1 MFVEINNR
9 FVSRFNLF
17 FMAVIWFCRNLVLS
31 CYRTALLIE
40 CFGRRQAMG
49 FKRVLIANRGEIA
62 LRILRTLRDMGIEA
76 AIIHGRED
84 RLSLPVQ
91 MADIAY
97 PNYRANPLDSYLDI
111 EAVIQA
117 AKELG
122 CDAVHPGY
130 GFLAEN
136 AAFVARLEE
145 EGITFIGPASGVI
158 TLLGDKIEARAAM
171 EAAGLPTAKGSSEPI
186 SSAEVASALAD
197 EIGYPVII
205 KAAAGGGGIGMQ
217 IVQKA
222 DEFESALKLCQ
233 SRAKSAFGDERVFV
247 EKYIQG
253 AQHVEFQVL
262 GDGKKA
268 IHFGE
273 RFCSIQRRHQ
283 KLVEEGPWLTDEKRA
298 EIGDL
303 VCKGAESVGY
313 KGLATFEFLRD
324 ANGDF
329 YFLEVNPR
337 VQVEHTVTELIT
349 GFNLVELGIRVAQG
363 EALPLKQEDIA
374 WRGHAIQCRLN
385 AEDPREFVP
394 SPGRLWEC
402 HFPSGFGIRCDT
414 HAHPGYEMPG
424 CFDSLLAKLLVW
436 GHNREDA
443 VRRMKTALDE
453 TMITGVEHLIPL
465 HRRIM
470 DEEDFNNGDI
480 TIQYIDMH
488 QELLG

>member
-1 MFVEINNR
+1 
-9 FVSRFNLF
+9 
-17 FMAVIWFCRNLVLS
+17 
-31 CYRTALLIE
+31 
-40 CFGRRQAMG
+40 MG

-91 MADIAY
+91 LADIAY
-97 PNYRANPLDSYLDI
+97 PNYRTNPLDSYLDI
-111 EAVIQA
+111 EAVVQA
-117 AKELG
+117 AKELE

-145 EGITFIGPASGVI
+145 EGITFIGPASHVI

-186 SSAEVASALAD
+186 ASADVASALAD

-217 IVQKA
+217 IVEHA
-222 DEFESALKLCQ
+222 DQFESALKLCQ

-262 GDGKKA
+262 ADGTNA

-283 KLVEEGPWLTDEKRA
+283 KLVEEGPWLSDEKRA
-298 EIGDL
+298 EIGAL

-349 GFNLVELGIRVAQG
+349 GHNLVELGVRVAQG

-436 GHNREDA
+436 GHDREDA

-470 DEEDFNNGDI
+470 DEPDFNAGDI

>member
-1 MFVEINNR
+1 
-9 FVSRFNLF
+9 
-17 FMAVIWFCRNLVLS
+17 
-31 CYRTALLIE
+31 
-40 CFGRRQAMG
+40 MG

-62 LRILRTLRDMGIEA
+62 LRILRALRDMGIEV

-84 RLSLPVQ
+84 RLSLPVRLS
-91 MADIAY
+91 DFAY
-97 PNYRANPLDSYLDI
+97 ANYKSNPLDSYLNI
-111 EAVIQA
+111 EDVITA
-117 AKELG
+117 AKELQ
-122 CDAVHPGY
+122 CDAIHPGY

-136 AAFVARLEE
+136 AAFVARCAE
-145 EGITFIGPASGVI
+145 EGITFIGPSSEVI

-186 SSAEVASALAD
+186 SDAAVASELASV
-197 EIGYPVII
+197 IGYPVII

-217 IVQKA
+217 IVKKS
-222 DEFESALKLCQ
+222 DEFENALKLCQ

-262 GDGKKA
+262 ADGKNA

-283 KLVEEGPWLTDEKRA
+283 KLVEEGPWLDEAKRA

-303 VCKGAESVGY
+303 VCRGAESVGY
-313 KGLATFEFLRD
+313 SGLATFEFLRD

-349 GFNLVELGIRVAQG
+349 GYNLVELGIRVAQG
-363 EALPLKQEDIA
+363 EKLPLSQEDIVI
-374 WRGHAIQCRLN
+374 RGHAIQCRLN
-385 AEDPREFVP
+385 AEDPRDFIP

-402 HFPSGFGIRCDT
+402 HFPSGFGVRCDT

-436 GHNREDA
+436 GHDREDA
-443 VRRMKTALDE
+443 IRRMKTALDE
-453 TMITGVEHLIPL
+453 TIITGVEHLIPL

-470 DEEDFNNGDI
+470 DEEDFNNGNI

>member
-1 MFVEINNR
+1 
-9 FVSRFNLF
+9 
-17 FMAVIWFCRNLVLS
+17 
-31 CYRTALLIE
+31 
-40 CFGRRQAMG
+40 MG

-97 PNYRANPLDSYLDI
+97 PNYRTNPLDSYLDI
-111 EAVIQA
+111 EAVVQA
-117 AKELG
+117 AKELE

-186 SSAEVASALAD
+186 ASADVASALAD

-262 GDGKKA
+262 ADGKNA

-273 RFCSIQRRHQ
+273 RFRSIQRRHQ

-298 EIGDL
+298 EIGAL

-349 GFNLVELGIRVAQG
+349 GHNLVELGIRVAQG
-363 EALPLKQEDIA
+363 EALPLKQEDIT
-374 WRGHAIQCRLN
+374 WRGHSIQCRLN

-436 GHNREDA
+436 GRDREDA
-443 VRRMKTALDE
+443 IRRMKTALDE

>member
-1 MFVEINNR
+1 MFD
-9 FVSRFNLF
+9 FAGS
-17 FMAVIWFCRNLVLS
+17 MA
-31 CYRTALLIE
+31 
-40 CFGRRQAMG
+40 

-84 RLSLPVQ
+84 RLSLPVRLS
-91 MADIAY
+91 DFAY
-97 PNYRANPLDSYLDI
+97 DNSRPNPLDSYLDI
-111 EAVIQA
+111 ESVVAA
-117 AKELG
+117 AKELK

-136 AAFVARLEE
+136 ANFVRRLEE
-145 EGITFIGPASGVI
+145 EGITFIGPSADVI

-186 SSAEVASALAD
+186 SEAGVASALAD
-197 EIGYPVII
+197 DIGYPVII

-217 IVQKA
+217 IVSKA
-222 DEFESALKLCQ
+222 SEFESALKLCQ

-247 EKYIQG
+247 EKYIEG

-262 GDGKKA
+262 ADGKNA

-283 KLVEEGPWLTDEKRA
+283 KLIEEGPWLDDAKRA
-298 EIGDL
+298 EIGSL

-324 ANGDF
+324 AHGDF

-349 GFNLVELGIRVAQG
+349 GHNLVELGIRVAQG
-363 EALPLKQEDIA
+363 ESLPLKQEDIE
-374 WRGHAIQCRLN
+374 WRGHAVQCRLN
-385 AEDPREFVP
+385 AEDPREFIP

-402 HFPSGFGIRCDT
+402 HFPSGYGIRCDT
-414 HAHPGYEMPG
+414 HAHPGYDMPG
-424 CFDSLLAKLLVW
+424 CFDSLLAKLLTW
-436 GHNREDA
+436 GKDREDA
-443 VRRMKTALDE
+443 IARMKTALDE
-453 TMITGVEHLIPL
+453 TVITGVEHLIPL

-470 DEEDFNNGDI
+470 DEKDYNDGNI
-480 TIQYIDMH
+480 TIQYIDNH

>member
-1 MFVEINNR
+1 
-9 FVSRFNLF
+9 
-17 FMAVIWFCRNLVLS
+17 
-31 CYRTALLIE
+31 
-40 CFGRRQAMG
+40 MG
-49 FKRVLIANRGEIA
+49 FNRVLIANRGEIA

-76 AIIHGRED
+76 AIIHGKED
-84 RLSLPVQ
+84 RLSLPV
-91 MADIAY
+91 MMSDIAY
-97 PNYRANPLDSYLDI
+97 PNYRTNPLDSYLDI
-111 EAVIQA
+111 EAVVNA
-117 AKELG
+117 AKELN

-136 AAFVARLEE
+136 AQFVKRLAEE
-145 EGITFIGPASGVI
+145 DITFIGPSSDVI

-171 EAAGLPTAKGSSEPI
+171 EAAGLPVAKGSSEPI
-186 SSAEVASALAD
+186 SDEKVASNLAD

-217 IVQKA
+217 IVNEES
-222 DEFESALKLCQ
+222 EFASALKLCM

-262 GDGKKA
+262 ADGNKA

-283 KLVEEGPWLTDEKRA
+283 KLVEEGPWLSDEKRR
-298 EIGDL
+298 EIGEL

-324 ANGDF
+324 ANGEF

-349 GFNLVELGIRVAQG
+349 GYNLVELGIRVAQG
-363 EALPLKQEDIA
+363 EELPLSQADIS

-385 AEDPREFVP
+385 AEDPKEFVP
-394 SPGRLWEC
+394 SPGRLWDC

-424 CFDSLLAKLLVW
+424 CFDSLLAKLLTW
-436 GHNREDA
+436 GHDREDA
-443 VRRMKTALDE
+443 IRRMRTALDE
-453 TMITGVEHLIPL
+453 TQITGVKHLIPL

-470 DEEDFNNGDI
+470 DENDFLNRDI
-480 TIQYIDMH
+480 TIQYIENH
-488 QELLG
+488 QDLLG

>member
-1 MFVEINNR
+1 
-9 FVSRFNLF
+9 
-17 FMAVIWFCRNLVLS
+17 
-31 CYRTALLIE
+31 
-40 CFGRRQAMG
+40 MG

-62 LRILRTLRDMGIEA
+62 LRILRALRDMGIEV
-76 AIIHGRED
+76 AIIHGKED
-84 RLSLPVQ
+84 RLSLPVRLS
-91 MADIAY
+91 DVAY
-97 PNYRANPLDSYLDI
+97 PNYKSNPLDSYLNI
-111 EAVIQA
+111 EDVITA
-117 AKELG
+117 AKELQ
-122 CDAVHPGY
+122 CDAIHPGY

-136 AAFVARLEE
+136 SAFVARCAE
-145 EGITFIGPASGVI
+145 EGITFIGPSAEVI

-171 EAAGLPTAKGSSEPI
+171 EAAGLPIAKGSPESI
-186 SSAEVASALAD
+186 SDATVASKLAN

-217 IVQKA
+217 IVEKS
-222 DEFESALKLCQ
+222 DEFENALKLCQ

-247 EKYIQG
+247 EKYIQD

-262 GDGKKA
+262 GDGEKA

-283 KLVEEGPWLTDEKRA
+283 KLVEEGPWLDEAKRA

-303 VCKGAESVGY
+303 VCRGAESVGY

-349 GFNLVELGIRVAQG
+349 GYNLVELGIRVAQG
-363 EALPLKQEDIA
+363 EKLSLSQEDIVI
-374 WRGHAIQCRLN
+374 RGHAIQCRLN
-385 AEDPREFVP
+385 AEDPRDFIP

-402 HFPSGFGIRCDT
+402 HFPSGFGVRCDT
-414 HAHPGYEMPG
+414 HAYPGYEMPG

-436 GHNREDA
+436 GHDREDA
-443 VRRMKTALDE
+443 IRRMKTALDE
-453 TMITGVEHLIPL
+453 TIITGVEHLIPL

-470 DEEDFNNGDI
+470 DEEDFNNRNI